1 MAGAYSKYGI
11 DRYTNETKRLIDTLE
26 SRLSKAS
33 WLAGDKYTIADIASY
48 SWVIAA
54 PLILDLDLSTWPGVD
69 KWVKAINERPGVIEA
84 KKGPGYSS
92 GRSDEEISKMF
103 ASMRDKVDAMKGTD
117 KHDS

>member
-54 PLILDLDLSTWPGVD
+54 PLILDSGFEHLARCGQVGKSHRQASRRDRGEERTRILVW
-69 KWVKAINERPGVIEA
+69 AI
-84 KKGPGYSS
+84 
-92 GRSDEEISKMF
+92 
-103 ASMRDKVDAMKGTD
+103 
-117 KHDS
+117 